1 MLARAPK
8 ALQAAGEAPR
18 LRLLLGTSAAWPGPA
33 PAFLLARCGLDGD
46 LAALLGGWA
55 PETATTQLPR
65 FLELVQGQAPQLA
78 VAAAFLQLF
87 GRGPLFPDVAGPL
100 VATKL
105 RRLGLPP
112 AGALAARRSCTADRF
127 ALLGLLNVGILPA
140 NPAARA

>member
-1 MLARAPK
+1 VA
-8 ALQAAGEAPR
+8 
-18 LRLLLGTSAAWPGPA
+18 LLGTSAAWLGPA
-33 PAFLLARCGLDGD
+33 PAFLLTRCGLDGD

-112 AGALAARRSCTADRF
+112 AGALAARRSCTTDRF